1 MIWDCILCNCI
12 LLNWWLCNIV
22 KSIGY
27 VFEQRYEKYVFYDM
41 TFMFGMFII
50 AFVKCF
56 ISRKILK
63 AYYGFRVLYVFP
75 FPSAGHWPL
84 VSGRDK
90 VGIRALIAIDE
101 NWCIVLCFLFTT
113 AAIRLKFVIVI
124 FIVLV
129 FRCLNFVLCLFK
141 LREELRTFLLLNQ
154 QRKVNIPF

>member
-27 VFEQRYEKYVFYDM
+27 VFEHRYEKYVFYDM
-41 TFMFGMFII
+41 TFIFGMFII

-75 FPSAGHWPL
+75 FPSAGHWPKGG
-84 VSGRDK
+84 SGRDMHELIDQGLQLK
-90 VGIRALIAIDE
+90 VIKK
-101 NWCIVLCFLFTT
+101 CILAQFGYDQCTWT
-113 AAIRLKFVIVI
+113 ELKQ
-124 FIVLV
+124 LG
-129 FRCLNFVLCLFK
+129 
-141 LREELRTFLLLNQ
+141 
-154 QRKVNIPF
+154 

>member
-27 VFEQRYEKYVFYDM
+27 VFEQRYEKYVFYDI

-56 ISRKILK
+56 IPRKILK

-90 VGIRALIAIDE
+90 ILMRDTNLGWVFSWIGSPSALGVRRDE
-101 NWCIVLCFLFTT
+101 RERVLNSIVNTQFRDDLSVEATEDPITRFYYKQVFQSWFLN
-113 AAIRLKFVIVI
+113 LKA
-124 FIVLV
+124 
-129 FRCLNFVLCLFK
+129 
-141 LREELRTFLLLNQ
+141 
-154 QRKVNIPF
+154 